1 MQHLLWVDVSNLSD
15 NSIAVIIFIVAI
27 VIVGCYLQ
35 IVIGRESVR
44 RKIKKLRTLLHEYGI
59 DAQLAEKHCPEERI
73 GSRGRFIPGALAWV
87 SGGDSAGVLNISTGP
102 IGWVNLLEYQ
112 FGDSP
117 TDNWYVYGI
126 PDKRIHPGCPKVH
139 LNSSWYSKT
148 IGVKWEG
155 NDHTTGLEE

>member
-59 DAQLAEKHCPEERI
+59 DAQLAEKHCPEEII
-73 GSRGRFIPGALAWV
+73 GSRGRFIPGPLAWV
-87 SGGDSAGVLNISTGP
+87 SGGDSAAVLNISTGP

-117 TDNWYVYGI
+117 TDNWYVYTGN
-126 PDKRIHPGCPKVH
+126 GE
-139 LNSSWYSKT
+139 SSGTGASSSEIFILSSRPTSMSKASSPS
-148 IGVKWEG
+148 
-155 NDHTTGLEE
+155 LETSS